1 MGFSTHW
8 KCSSLLL
15 VLPLYAC
22 APLQPQADL
31 PVTLVHEP
39 RYAVAR
45 PHANNDYPV
54 SYRVQVVDQG
64 HSKAVDQHVLA
75 HQYQSLSSQV
85 DSAQVK

>member
-1 MGFSTHW
+1 MGFSTYW
-8 KCSSLLL
+8 KCGSLLL

-22 APLQPQADL
+22 ARLPRQADL

-54 SYRVQVVDQG
+54 SYRVQFVADG
-64 HSKAVDQHVLA
+64 HSKAVDQHILVQ
-75 HQYQSLSSQV
+75 QYQVMSQQV
-85 DSAQVK
+85 DTAQGN